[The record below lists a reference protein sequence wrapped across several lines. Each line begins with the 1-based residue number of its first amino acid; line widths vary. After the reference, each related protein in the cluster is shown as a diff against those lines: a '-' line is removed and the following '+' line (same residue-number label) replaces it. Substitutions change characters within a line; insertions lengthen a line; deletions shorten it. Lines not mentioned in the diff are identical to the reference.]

1 MLSFPASWPPRHAG
15 SVSRTSTAFATPRRS
30 RPRPLNEAAVLGLKA
45 LKKSEW
51 IETVGAGTRIDIEV
65 LQPPVAHFMMY
76 AQLMR
81 WLDGGG
87 VNPAEILRKKK
98 LRELLAS

>member
-1 MLSFPASWPPRHAG
+1 MPAKTCRVSFKDLDGIRH
-15 SVSRTSTAFATPRRS
+15 SVEVQADT
-30 RPRPLNEAAVLGLKA
+30 LYEAAVRGLKA

-51 IETVGAGTRIDIEV
+51 IETIGAGTRIDIEV
-65 LQPPVAHFMMY
+65 MQPPVAHFLMY

-87 VNPAEILRKKK
+87 TNPSEILKKK
-98 LRELLAS
+98 TLKQLLAS

>member
-1 MLSFPASWPPRHAG
+1 MATKTCRVSFRDLDGIRHSAEVQ
-15 SVSRTSTAFATPRRS
+15 SDTPY
-30 RPRPLNEAAVLGLKA
+30 EAAVLGLKA
-45 LKKSEW
+45 FKKSEW

-65 LQPPVAHFMMY
+65 IQPPVAHFLMY

-98 LRELLAS
+98 QKKLLAS